1 MVESTGNNYV
11 ELFFHDGLYYS
22 FDREINDIDVN
33 GYKYLLTLE
42 SDTSLDGKKSFFT
55 ILSNDNTI
63 TFIECR
69 KDAFSSEKIV
79 DKETYKVL
87 FFGEK

>member
-11 ELFFHDGLYYS
+11 DLFFHDGLYYS

-33 GYKYLLTLE
+33 GYKYLLILE

-79 DKETYKVL
+79 DKERYKVL